1 MNTTTLVPSRL
12 LRRVEAAQY
21 IQNKWGY
28 PCSPRTLA
36 KYAVVGGGPPFR
48 KAGRYPLY
56 SAADL
61 DEWVSSKLSPLLRS
75 TSDVVSPSTDRGK
88 RSSWA
93 GREDGDSDA
102 SETST
107 PRYRR
112 SA

>member
-1 MNTTTLVPSRL
+1 MNTTFLGPSRL

-36 KYAVVGGGPPFR
+36 KYAVIGGGPPFR

-61 DEWVSSKLSPLLRS
+61 DEWVLSKLSPLMRS
-75 TSDVVSPSTDRGK
+75 TSDVASPSTDRGE
-88 RSSWA
+88 RSNWV
-93 GREDGDSDA
+93 GREDGDSDT
-102 SETST
+102 SETSN